1 MELRTAS
8 AFLRV
13 KATYGESNSTNMD
26 LIDLFQNALKEHAG
40 KPAIHFDGR
49 TATFGEL
56 DAHSNRVAHLF
67 QRFGLQR
74 GDRVALYLNNSL
86 ELVAAYLANLKLGLI
101 TVPMN
106 TQYRDSEILHII
118 GDATPRMIVT
128 DHAQA
133 PILEPLREQLRLV
146 ERVVFAN
153 ELLDVAES
161 SDDLHVR
168 VDGDDLAAIM
178 YTSGTTGRSKGAMLT
193 HNNLASNI
201 TAIVSAWHWTRDDT
215 LLLALPLFHMHGLGV
230 CLHGMLTTG
239 CTVVLHRRFDAACAL
254 DELLRGQV
262 RLFMGVPTM
271 YVRLIEETVKRG
283 LARVELP
290 RMRLFVSGSA
300 PLSVETFQ
308 DFERVFGHQILERY
322 GMTETAMNLSNLYAG
337 PRIPGTVG
345 VSLPGISA
353 RVSDEDGKQ
362 VADGEIGE
370 VLIRGPNVFRGYWN
384 APDKTAEAFIGDDHG
399 ERWFRTGDLGKRDPG
414 NGYFTLVG
422 RKHDVIICGGFNI
435 YPREVEELLCRHPAV
450 LEAAVMGASDAAL
463 GEIPLAYVVPRT
475 GQSITAQEIAD
486 FSQQHLAR
494 YKVPRRITFLDEL
507 PRNAMGK
514 VDKKRLGGM

>member
-1 MELRTAS
+1 MNL
-8 AFLRV
+8 V
-13 KATYGESNSTNMD
+13 
-26 LIDLFQNALKEHAG
+26 DLFQTALKEHAG
-40 KPAIHFDGR
+40 KPAIHFEGR
-49 TATFGEL
+49 TVTFGDI
-56 DAHSNRVAHLF
+56 DAHSNRIAHLF
-67 QRFGLQR
+67 RRIGLER

-86 ELVAAYLANLKLGLI
+86 ELVATYLANLKLGLI

-106 TQYRDSEILHII
+106 TQYRDSEILHIV
-118 GDATPRMIVT
+118 GDATPRLILA

-133 PILEPLREQLRLV
+133 PILEPLREQLRSV
-146 ERVVFAN
+146 ERV
-153 ELLDVAES
+153 LLAEDLAGVDEP
-161 SDDLHVR
+161 SDDLRVR

-201 TAIVSAWHWTRDDT
+201 TALVSAWHWTEDDS

-239 CTVVLHRRFDAACAL
+239 CTVVLHRRFDAALAL
-254 DELLRGQV
+254 DELMHGQV
-262 RLFMGVPTM
+262 TLFMGVPTM
-271 YVRLIEETVKRG
+271 YVRLIEETTKRG
-283 LARVELP
+283 PARVELP

-308 DFERVFGHQILERY
+308 DFERIFGHQLLERY
-322 GMTETAMNLSNLYAG
+322 GMTETAMNLSNLYAD

-345 VSLPGISA
+345 VPLPGISA
-353 RVSDEDGKQ
+353 RISDENGNRLP
-362 VADGEIGE
+362 DGEIGE

-384 APDKTAEAFIGDDHG
+384 APDKTADAFIVDDQG
-399 ERWFRTGDLGKRDPG
+399 ERWFRTGDLGKRDPA

-422 RKHDVIICGGFNI
+422 RKHDLIICGGFNI
-435 YPREVEELLCRHPAV
+435 YPREVEELLCKHPAV
-450 LEAAVMGASDAAL
+450 LEAAVVGAHDAAL
-463 GEIPLAYVVPRT
+463 GEIPVAYVVRRT
-475 GQSITAQEIAD
+475 GQNVTAQEIAD
-486 FSQQHLAR
+486 YAQQHLAR

-514 VDKKRLGGM
+514 IDKKRLEGR